1 MVRYSFALLKVYH
14 PSDFITFL
22 SRDLECPSIL
32 LCPTLIGRYTTG
44 LLLINECRK
53 VDLKDEASTF
63 DVVKEF
69 ELIERQGDLRF
80 YYLKKV
86 SFGVQKALADVKA
99 IRVFPIIHERSGY
112 KKFYILYQDEL
123 RKKLLLL
130 VKRNAIKLG
139 ESNVYIKLKHLSP
152 VRYGDLL
159 LRELVNPQLTG
170 LTTMEY
176 QALKKALELGY
187 FDWPGSASLREV
199 AGALRISEATTLEH
213 IRKGLKKI
221 LSTLLTT

>member
-1 MVRYSFALLKVYH
+1 VVRYSFALLKVYH

-22 SRDLECPSIL
+22 SRDLKCPSIL

-44 LLLINECRK
+44 LLLINECGK
-53 VDLKDEASTF
+53 ANLKDEASTF

-69 ELIERQGDLRF
+69 EPIARQGGLSF

-112 KKFYILYQDEL
+112 KKFYILYRDEL
-123 RKKLLLL
+123 RKKLLSL

-139 ESNVYIKLKHLSP
+139 ESSVYIKLKHISP

-159 LRELVNPQLTG
+159 LRELMKPQLTG

-187 FDWPGSASLREV
+187 FDWPRSVSLREV
-199 AGALRISEATTLEH
+199 AGALGISEATTLEH
-213 IRKGLKKI
+213 IRRGLKKI